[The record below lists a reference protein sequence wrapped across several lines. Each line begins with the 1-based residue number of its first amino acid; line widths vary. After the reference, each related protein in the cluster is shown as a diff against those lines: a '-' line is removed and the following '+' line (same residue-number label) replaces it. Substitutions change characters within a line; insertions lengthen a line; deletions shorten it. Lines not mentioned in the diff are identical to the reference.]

1 MTKEQFFKA
10 IDGVDDKLLKEALDL
25 KSEYNYAQQATVYRT
40 EHCRRPLWRILTAAA
55 AGLAVVFA
63 LGFFINS
70 VSEKQENKPPVY
82 PGAGSG
88 NSENSTQNS
97 EDNSSDHNTSSI
109 PRGEPTLF
117 ICPDGTPVY
126 TSEISEIYTGSESNG
141 NLEPLT
147 LEQAERRAEE
157 CEGEFNVKCEGFAY
171 GFIPERALNRVDDPE
186 MFKDPGDGEIIG
198 FLGDE
203 DKISTDYMRIKV
215 GDKFGTLTV
224 KSAYTIF
231 SDNPW
236 LKEFS
241 ETPGA
246 YISEG
251 KIEFEGEVELTGY
264 IDVWGDNPNYPD
276 STGIMVFYP
285 DGDSS
290 VKIPIISYAYY
301 LEDGGRGHNRHGYAS
316 GYFGDL
322 VFDLGNMYEVDCD
335 TSGLH
340 PGDNFV
346 KVKITADNVTAY
358 NAKLGLGSMRLE
370 LKSLEVL

>member
-1 MTKEQFFKA
+1 MKKNIA
-10 IDGVDDKLLKEALDL
+10 ITALSL
-25 KSEYNYAQQATVYRT
+25 SLSVAV
-40 EHCRRPLWRILTAAA
+40 LSLTA
-55 AGLAVVFA
+55 GCSN
-63 LGFFINS
+63 GIITDES
-70 VSEKQENKPPVY
+70 GDSEQPSLSDLP
-82 PGAGSG
+82 SG
-88 NSENSTQNS
+88 NFENNSTEISQS
-97 EDNSSDHNTSSI
+97 EPGNYVPEI
-109 PRGEPTLF
+109 PKGEPTLL
-117 ICPDGTPVY
+117 ICPDGTAVY
-126 TSEISEIYTGSESNG
+126 TSEISENSPGSLALIE
-141 NLEPLT
+141 EYI
-147 LEQAERRAEE
+147 RAG
-157 CEGEFNVKCEGFAY
+157 EGAFTVKCEGFAY
-171 GFIPERALNRVDDPE
+171 GFIPQRALNHIDDPE
-186 MFKDPGDGEIIG
+186 LFKDPGDGEIIS

-231 SDNPW
+231 SEHPW

-264 IDVWGDNPNYPD
+264 VDVWEDNGYQGAG
-276 STGIMVFYP
+276 GIMVFYP

-301 LEDGGRGHNRHGYAS
+301 LEDGWRGHNRHGYAS

-358 NAKLGLGSMRLE
+358 NAKLGQGSMRLE